1 MEQNML
7 LFCAVCLKGNI
18 YIFLC
23 ILLKFKIINIA
34 QKLGEMMGY
43 LYPKI
48 PDV

>member
-7 LFCAVCLKGNI
+7 LFCAVCPKGNI

-23 ILLKFKIINIA
+23 IFSKFKISNIT
-34 QKLGEMMGY
+34 KKSGKMMGY
-43 LYPKI
+43 LHPKT